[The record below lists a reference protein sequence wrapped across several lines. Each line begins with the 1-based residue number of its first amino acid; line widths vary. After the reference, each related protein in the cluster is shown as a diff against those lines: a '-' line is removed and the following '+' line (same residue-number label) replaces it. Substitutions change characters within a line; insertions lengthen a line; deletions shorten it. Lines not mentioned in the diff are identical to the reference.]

1 MISSRIIRRLHRKPP
16 TPKPSAP
23 EAPVTAPPVTKK
35 ARAMSRR
42 GIRKKETRKRRS
54 PINRVSSWKFIRKDI
69 FDLSSRWLDVL
80 ASEEIRSF
88 HSGSEHPTV
97 RAYKFCMA
105 TFWGW
110 LKDYSPDIDL
120 IQIRKK
126 DVNAFRDWMIK
137 KKLSSRTI
145 ALRISGVSSFW
156 IWLLDNEVFGQDY
169 TYNPF
174 SGMHLP
180 GIPHRVPKTLTDEED
195 HKILESNIVRSHEDY
210 YAAVLLMRFAGLR
223 ISETHD
229 LEVSDIKDM
238 GDSFEINIKHG
249 KGNKQ
254 RTTFFFP
261 YHNNFGIPPDH
272 YIQLFRKY
280 LESRAWKVK
289 LFDRKAIQLR
299 LFFTKLRKKERIVSS
314 FTPHRLR
321 HTFATTLLRQGVS
334 RDTLADLLGH
344 ESTATTKMYSQMTP
358 ELLKNKAFKE
368 MHQ

>member
-1 MISSRIIRRLHRKPP
+1 MISSRKIRRFHRKLPAS
-16 TPKPSAP
+16 KLSIP
-23 EAPVTAPPVTKK
+23 ETPVTAPSIPKK
-35 ARAMSRR
+35 PRAMNRSMK
-42 GIRKKETRKRRS
+42 RKKTRKKYKM
-54 PINRVSSWKFIRKDI
+54 INRTDTWKFIRKDI
-69 FDLSSRWLDVL
+69 LELSSRWLDVL

-88 HSGSEHPTV
+88 HIRKEHPTIK
-97 RAYKFCMA
+97 AYKYCLT
-105 TFWGW
+105 TFWRW
-110 LKDYSPDIDL
+110 LKEYSPDIEL

-137 KKLSSRTI
+137 KKYSSRTI

-156 IWLLDNEVFGQDY
+156 IWLLDNEIFGRDY

-180 GIPHRVPKTLTDEED
+180 GIPHRIPKTLTDEED
-195 HKILESNIVRSHEDY
+195 HKILESNIVRSHEEY

-223 ISETHD
+223 ISETYD

-238 GDSFEINIKHG
+238 GDAFEINIRHG

-261 YHNNFGIPPDH
+261 YHNNFEIPPDR
-272 YIQLFRKY
+272 YIQMFRKF
-280 LESRAWKVK
+280 LELKSGSIK
-289 LFDRKAIQLR
+289 LFDSEAVNLR
-299 LFFTKLRKKERIVSS
+299 MFFMNLRKKGRIVSN

-368 MHQ
+368 MQQS

>member
-1 MISSRIIRRLHRKPP
+1 MISSRKVRRFNRRLPIPRPSIPETPVP
-16 TPKPSAP
+16 TSMIPQKI
-23 EAPVTAPPVTKK
+23 
-35 ARAMSRR
+35 RAANGRSMK
-42 GIRKKETRKRRS
+42 RKKPRKTRKATK
-54 PINRVSSWKFIRKDI
+54 RVDTWEFIRKDI

-88 HSGSEHPTV
+88 HSRKEHPTI
-97 RAYKFCMA
+97 RAYKYCLA
-105 TFWGW
+105 TFWRW
-110 LKDYSPDIDL
+110 LKDYSPDIEL

-137 KKLSSRTI
+137 KKYSSRTI
-145 ALRISGVSSFW
+145 ALKASGVSSFW
-156 IWLLDNEVFGQDY
+156 IWLLDNEIFGPDY

-174 SGMHLP
+174 SGIHLP
-180 GIPHRVPKTLTDEED
+180 GIPHRIPKTLTDEED
-195 HKILESNIVRSHEDY
+195 HKILESNIIRSHEEF

-223 ISETHD
+223 ISETYD
-229 LEVSDIKDM
+229 LEVLDVKDM
-238 GDSFEINIKHG
+238 KDTFEINIKHG

-261 YHNNFGIPPDH
+261 YHNSFGVPPDH

-280 LESRAWKVK
+280 LESRSEKVK
-289 LFDRKAIQLR
+289 LFDSEAVNLR
-299 LFFTKLRKKERIVSS
+299 MFFTRLRKKGRIVSS

-368 MHQ
+368 MQS